1 MILKN
6 SSKRGVFFGISKN
19 WNIIAPLTEIM
30 KKDNIVLFTWEN
42 DVFLKKSLERWIT
55 VFKEK
60 HWDFNITSIK
70 YDDMDKVNISSE
82 LMSLP
87 FLSEYRLV
95 VIYWIPRWKQKKD
108 WEEWETKQDNTAERY
123 ILEIIEDIPE
133 KNIVTFVQGN
143 PDEKW
148 ELFKKIK
155 EIWNIKRFDI
165 PSEDDLKAYIRQ
177 MLIWIDNDA
186 IRKLMTYKNSDI
198 TKIEKELEKLSL
210 YKRHERVT
218 VEDIERFVVPEIE
231 VSIFQLTDAIFA
243 LDTKKAARSLDEILQ
258 NSNIFSL
265 FSAVISNLR
274 NYLYVTRLHD
284 LGLKK
289 EEIARELK
297 MHPFVV
303 EKSLNNSSKA
313 KILKDFFSK
322 LIDIDRKSKS
332 WELVWDQ
339 DIALKTALQKVI
351 LDLKKD

>member
-1 MILKN
+1 
-6 SSKRGVFFGISKN
+6 
-19 WNIIAPLTEIM
+19 
-30 KKDNIVLFTWEN
+30 
-42 DVFLKKSLERWIT
+42 
-55 VFKEK
+55 
-60 HWDFNITSIK
+60 
-70 YDDMDKVNISSE
+70 
-82 LMSLP
+82 
-87 FLSEYRLV
+87 
-95 VIYWIPRWKQKKD
+95 
-108 WEEWETKQDNTAERY
+108 
-123 ILEIIEDIPE
+123 
-133 KNIVTFVQGN
+133 
-143 PDEKW
+143 
-148 ELFKKIK
+148 
-155 EIWNIKRFDI
+155 
-165 PSEDDLKAYIRQ
+165 
-177 MLIWIDNDA
+177 
-186 IRKLMTYKNSDI
+186 MTYKNSDI

-332 WELVWDQ
+332 
-339 DIALKTALQKVI
+339 
-351 LDLKKD
+351 